1 MTTVRGRVVTPQ
13 GVLDDAFVRLAADRI
28 EDVAP
33 VAGRE
38 RADLRAAW
46 VVPGFIDVHVH
57 GGGGHTFTTGEADE
71 AQAAIAFHRQHG
83 TTTMLASLVTAARRE
98 TLDAVTGLTPLV
110 HSGELAGLHL
120 EGPYLST
127 ARCGAQNPAYLRD
140 PDPDE
145 LADLIGSGVVR
156 VVTMAPELPGALPAF
171 EELREH
177 GVTVAVGHT
186 DATYEQTT
194 KAVSAGATLATHLC
208 NGMRPIHH
216 RDPGA
221 VIALLESPSIVCEVV
236 ADGVH
241 LHDAMLRHIVA
252 VAGADRVALV
262 TDAMA
267 AAGMP
272 DGEYSLGGLD
282 VSVSG
287 GVARLAASGTI
298 AGSTLTMAAAF
309 QRTVHSGIS
318 IVDAVQMAATT
329 PAHVLGLEGDRG
341 VIAPGMRADLVLLDD
356 DLHVTT
362 VIRAGEP
369 VPNAQPVTVE

>member
-1 MTTVRGRVVTPQ
+1 
-13 GVLDDAFVRLAADRI
+13 
-28 EDVAP
+28 
-33 VAGRE
+33 
-38 RADLRAAW
+38 
-46 VVPGFIDVHVH
+46 
-57 GGGGHTFTTGEADE
+57 
-71 AQAAIAFHRQHG
+71 
-83 TTTMLASLVTAARRE
+83 
-98 TLDAVTGLTPLV
+98 
-110 HSGELAGLHL
+110 
-120 EGPYLST
+120 
-127 ARCGAQNPAYLRD
+127 
-140 PDPDE
+140 
-145 LADLIGSGVVR
+145 
-156 VVTMAPELPGALPAF
+156 
-171 EELREH
+171 
-177 GVTVAVGHT
+177 
-186 DATYEQTT
+186 
-194 KAVSAGATLATHLC
+194 
-208 NGMRPIHH
+208 
-216 RDPGA
+216 
-221 VIALLESPSIVCEVV
+221 
-236 ADGVH
+236 VH

-318 IVDAVQMAATT
+318 MVDAVQMAATT